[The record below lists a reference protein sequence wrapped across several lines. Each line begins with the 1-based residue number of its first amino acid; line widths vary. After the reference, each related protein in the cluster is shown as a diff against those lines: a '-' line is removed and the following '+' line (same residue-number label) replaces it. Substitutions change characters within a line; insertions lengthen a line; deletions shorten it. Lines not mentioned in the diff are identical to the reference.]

1 MNIFKENINL
11 IQEKFVPLQPFCA
24 RTSVR
29 EAFFINIMSHII
41 NYNQTFFKLFYGN

>member
-1 MNIFKENINL
+1 MNIFKEKLNL

-24 RTSVR
+24 RMGVR

-41 NYNQTFFKLFYGN
+41 NYNQTF

>member
-1 MNIFKENINL
+1 MNYFKEKLHL
-11 IQEKFVPLQPFCA
+11 IQEKLVPLQPFCA

-41 NYNQTFFKLFYGN
+41 NYNQTFF

>member
-1 MNIFKENINL
+1 MNIFKENLNL
-11 IQEKFVPLQPFCA
+11 IQEKFVPLQSFCA

-41 NYNQTFFKLFYGN
+41 NYNQTF